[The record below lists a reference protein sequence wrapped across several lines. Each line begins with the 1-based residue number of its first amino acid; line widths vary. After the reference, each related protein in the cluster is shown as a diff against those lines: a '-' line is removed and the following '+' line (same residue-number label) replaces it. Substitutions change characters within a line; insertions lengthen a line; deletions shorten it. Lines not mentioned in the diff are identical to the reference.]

1 MTHLNFMNPSHD
13 NPDFGKMQEWMNK
26 EEEGGGGVPF
36 GYNGNGL
43 FAWLQQYWKNGP
55 DNYNSFLI
63 PSTITLSQ
71 IQLVVSFEHHSLA
84 VYNPKVKHRK
94 MG

>member
-26 EEEGGGGVPF
+26 EEEGWGGGEFFF

-43 FAWLQQYWKNGP
+43 FAWLQQY
-55 DNYNSFLI
+55 
-63 PSTITLSQ
+63 
-71 IQLVVSFEHHSLA
+71 
-84 VYNPKVKHRK
+84 
-94 MG
+94 